1 MPEAS
6 ITNEAN
12 RLNSLRKGD
21 LVNLLEARNYPTE
34 AELKDIPFGAV
45 LSDTGKGDDYFVYHM
60 ELICK
65 SMNNLLE
72 FDPTKILSDLTKQ
85 ERDRDNDRDKRDQ
98 WNNFYET
105 MNDIKGRITKDK
117 PCVDLL
123 RIAVLYHDIG
133 KSIRRERH
141 PYEGWHVLNELHPN
155 DTEHLRSILKDDKYD
170 FNHLAKLVK
179 YHEIFGTVSTGE
191 CSMPIF
197 CSLIPFMAGK
207 EDIKDI
213 MQLFSMLLMMNI
225 ADIDAALK
233 GRSYVFNWENVPGA
247 DSEKLK
253 KSLEERLNR
262 KLVSDFERS
271 GDEIKVSVDDGKFIL
286 IKRNDSTN
294 EIIVEIKGR
303 EIEPEKKQPIYKKI
317 ENTQGIYDIEK
328 RLEGITYYQA
338 LPLVEDWKKLKEII
352 EGEGGDRK
360 KIMTRLIEYEKSLDR
375 TAERLKRLLR
385 ESSPPEKS
393 SEYTRKLVEE
403 IFTLNF
409 RNEDLFEFCN
419 DYAHFYRMDYL
430 KRFLENYQ
438 KKAKQVPALQVGSSI
453 VDIMDSIVKE
463 YHNTLSKDNMELIGV
478 EFSALKGRISD
489 EIVNLMIPK
498 EYKEDHAYSA
508 FKEYKKPMNWILDE
522 ISVFKLKM

>member
-1 MPEAS
+1 MPEVSTINGPNQSES
-6 ITNEAN
+6 I
-12 RLNSLRKGD
+12 SKKD
-21 LVNLLEARNYPTE
+21 LIDLLQNGHYPTE
-34 AELKDIPFGAV
+34 AELKGIPFGDV
-45 LSDTGKGDDYFVYHM
+45 LLDTGKGDDYFLYHM
-60 ELICK
+60 RIICNSMYELLN
-65 SMNNLLE
+65 S
-72 FDPTKILSDLTKQ
+72 DPTDMLGGLNNIENNKEK
-85 ERDRDNDRDKRDQ
+85 KDQ
-98 WNNFYET
+98 WTDFYET
-105 MNDIKGRITKDK
+105 ITDIKGRIKKDK
-117 PCVDLL
+117 SCVDLL

-155 DTEHLRSILKDDKYD
+155 DTTNLRSILKDDKYD
-170 FNHLAKLVK
+170 FNQLAKLVK

-213 MQLFSMLLMMNI
+213 MQLFSMLLMMNM
-225 ADIDAALK
+225 ADIDAALR
-233 GRSYVFNWENVPGA
+233 GRSYVFNWKKVPGG

-253 KSLEERLNR
+253 KSLEK
-262 KLVSDFERS
+262 KLSIELASDFEES
-271 GDEIKVSVDDGKFIL
+271 DNDIKAYDNGGKLIL
-286 IKRNDSTN
+286 LKRNNTD
-294 EIIVEIKGR
+294 EIIVEYNGEQKGD
-303 EIEPEKKQPIYKKI
+303 IYKRIGDTLGVCDIDKSLY
-317 ENTQGIYDIEK
+317 GINYD
-328 RLEGITYYQA
+328 QA

-360 KIMTRLIEYEKSLDR
+360 KIMNRLLEYEKSLGR

-438 KKAKQVPALQVGSSI
+438 KKAQQVPALQVGSSI
-453 VDIMDSIVKE
+453 VDIMDSIVRE
-463 YHNTLSKDNMELIGV
+463 YHNTLNKGNMELIGV
-478 EFSALKGRISD
+478 EFSALKDRISD
-489 EIVNLMIPK
+489 EIVNLMIPND
-498 EYKEDHAYSA
+498 YKEAHANKTDNEY
-508 FKEYKKPMNWILDE
+508 KEYKKPMNWILDE
-522 ISVFKLKM
+522 ISVFKLKI